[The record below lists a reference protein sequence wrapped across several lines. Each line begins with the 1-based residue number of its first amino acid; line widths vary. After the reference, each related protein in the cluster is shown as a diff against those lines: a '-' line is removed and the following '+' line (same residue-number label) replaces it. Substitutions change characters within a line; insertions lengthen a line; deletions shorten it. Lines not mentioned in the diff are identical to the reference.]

1 MKRLRNPGKPR
12 KRPWVGGC
20 RLWEAPV
27 QDCCHVCCG
36 VEFSTGGR
44 CVQVEEWMLTGLG
57 RQGEQVCPQRR
68 PRRRVGE
75 VGDDLVGSG
84 VEHLNDLGSEEL
96 LGGHLKAVGVAPDGV
111 T

>member
-1 MKRLRNPGKPR
+1 MGPLRQILVPTGMIIKPLRNSGKPR

-57 RQGEQVCPQRR
+57 RQGGRCARSE
-68 PRRRVGE
+68 GH
-75 VGDDLVGSG
+75 DDSLVRWGTTWSARA
-84 VEHLNDLGSEEL
+84 SSI
-96 LGGHLKAVGVAPDGV
+96 
-111 T
+111 